1 MKNSINLNKNCAIIL
16 LLLLIVSGS
25 VLRFYKLG
33 SPTLDTDEIS
43 SVLLSRRDMGKI
55 VYRSWHPG
63 SADDLAKVEEPPI
76 PYLLIHAS
84 LKINDSDAM
93 ARLPSVILGIAGI
106 LAIFILAKQWFSET
120 TALWSS
126 FLLTFSLYHI
136 FYSQLAR
143 GYAGFLLFVM
153 LSFYFLLRYTH
164 YQNRLNLIG
173 LILSNAGGVYFHYA
187 MLHVFIIESILFFVF
202 PLFFVN
208 PRRRIKPLVKSF
220 LLLCGALFVLILPIL
235 PSIASTVRGR
245 LGGDTFAFEFNL
257 TYFKNVL
264 CRYGAGNGIAFYVYI
279 FFALTG
285 IFMGLK
291 NTDKRKSILALLFWL
306 CAPFLLIAVTGYKY
320 DFHIRYFIYVFPAY
334 ILLLGNGISS
344 LGEVIVRQLSNGNKG
359 KVFFSLITI
368 LLFLSLSIG
377 PLRLY
382 YSMPAKMTDW
392 KAVARYIAG
401 NCSLDKRVYIES
413 SFCVHEFGYYLDKIA
428 PGVKLYTV
436 DGDKE
441 KFKQICEDKKRDIWY
456 VDNSPVFDSLVF
468 VYFNTRVEFIPPV
481 FYELGKRELID
492 WDKSWFSPANVRR
505 YFPCIYLNSSES
517 GKGRP

>member
-1 MKNSINLNKNCAIIL
+1 IRKNKRYWVVAIT
-16 LLLLIVSGS
+16 LLILFGAA
-25 VLRFYKLG
+25 LRLYKLG

-43 SVLLSRRDMGKI
+43 SVLLSKRDIGKI

-63 SADDLAKVEEPPI
+63 SKDDLAKVEEPPL
-76 PYLLIHAS
+76 PYVLIHAS
-84 LKINDSDAM
+84 LKAHDSDAM
-93 ARLPSVILGIAGI
+93 ARLPSAILGVAGI
-106 LAIFILAKQWFSET
+106 LAIFILAKQWFNET

-136 FYSQLAR
+136 FYSQFAR
-143 GYAGFLLFVM
+143 GYAGFMLFTM

-164 YQNRLNLIG
+164 SPNRFTFMG

-187 MLHVFIIESILFFVF
+187 MLHVFIIESVFFFVF
-202 PLFFVN
+202 PLCFVN
-208 PRRRIKPLVKSF
+208 PHRRIKPLMKSF
-220 LLLCGALFVLILPIL
+220 LLLCGALFALSLPVL

-245 LGGDTFAFEFNL
+245 LGGDTLAFEFNF

-279 FFALTG
+279 FFALAG

-291 NTDKRKSILALLFWL
+291 NAGKRKSILALLFWL

-334 ILLLGNGISS
+334 ILLLANGISS
-344 LGEVIVRQLSNGNKG
+344 LGRVVARQLSNDNKG

-368 LLFLSLSIG
+368 LLFLSFSII

-382 YSMPAKMTDW
+382 YRMPAKMTDW
-392 KAVARYIAG
+392 KAIARYIAR
-401 NCSLDKRVYIES
+401 NYSPDKRVYIES
-413 SFCVHEFGYYLDKIA
+413 SFCVHELGYYLGKTS
-428 PGVKLYTV
+428 PGIKLYTV

-441 KFKQICEDKKRDIWY
+441 KFKQICEDEKNDIWY

-468 VYFNTRVEFIPPV
+468 RYFNKRIVFGSPV

-492 WDKSWFSPANVRR
+492 WDKSWFSQANIRR
-505 YFPCIYLNSSES
+505 YFPCIYLNSAEK
-517 GKGRP
+517 GKGRL

>member
-1 MKNSINLNKNCAIIL
+1 MKNSLNLNKHYAVIL

-43 SVLLSRRDMGKI
+43 SVLLSRRDMSKI

-63 SADDLAKVEEPPI
+63 SVDDLAKVEEPPF
-76 PYLLIHAS
+76 PYLLMHAS
-84 LKINDSDAM
+84 LKINDSDTM
-93 ARLPSVILGIAGI
+93 ARLPSAILGIAGI
-106 LAIFILAKQWFSET
+106 LVIFVLAKQWFNKT

-164 YQNRLNLIG
+164 HQNRVNLMG
-173 LILSNAGGVYFHYA
+173 LILSNAGGIYFHYA
-187 MLHVFIIESILFFVF
+187 MLHVIIIESVMFFVL
-202 PLFFVN
+202 PFFAVN
-208 PRRRIKPLVKSF
+208 SHRRLKPLLKSF
-220 LLLCGALFVLILPIL
+220 LMMCGVFFVLSLPIF
-235 PSIASTVRGR
+235 PSIVSTVRGR
-245 LGGDTFAFEFNL
+245 LGGDTLAFEFNPAYL
-257 TYFKNVL
+257 KNVL

-279 FFALTG
+279 FFAVAG

-291 NTDKRKSILALLFWL
+291 NMDKRKSILALLFWL
-306 CAPFLLIAVTGYKY
+306 CIPFLLIAVTGYRY
-320 DFHIRYFIYVFPAY
+320 DFHIRYFIYAFPAY
-334 ILLLGNGISS
+334 ILFVGNGISS
-344 LGEVIVRQLSNGNKG
+344 VGGVVARKLSDGKG
-359 KVFFSLITI
+359 KVFFSVITI
-368 LLFLSLSIG
+368 FLFLSLSIV

-392 KAVARYIAG
+392 KAIARYIAR
-401 NCSLDKRVYIES
+401 NYSPDKRVYIES
-413 SFCVHEFGYYLDKIA
+413 SFCVYELGYYLDKIA

-436 DGDKE
+436 DGDKAKFMQVCSE
-441 KFKQICEDKKRDIWY
+441 KKDSIWY

-468 VYFNTRVEFIPPV
+468 RYFDTRVEFVSTV
-481 FYELGKRELID
+481 FYELGERELID
-492 WDKSWFSPANVRR
+492 WDRSWFSQANIRR
-505 YFPCIYLNSSES
+505 YFPCIYLNSAEK
-517 GKGRP
+517 GKGRL